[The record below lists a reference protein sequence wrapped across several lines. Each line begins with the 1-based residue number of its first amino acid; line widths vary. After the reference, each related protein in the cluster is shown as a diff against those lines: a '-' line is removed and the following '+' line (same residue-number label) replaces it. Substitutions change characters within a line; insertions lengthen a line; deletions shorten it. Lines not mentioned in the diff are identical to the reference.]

1 MPYDTSSVVHSRSSS
16 RTTPAALSA
25 RLFRNVH
32 HDSLRLTQ
40 LAVVWNLSLHSDP
53 GGPTSISNTA
63 LLSSDSGLYIRT
75 SQSHSGHT
83 MAAAE
88 QHHVVQGRRTAVS
101 PVFDVMHV

>member
-25 RLFRNVH
+25 RPFRNVH

-40 LAVVWNLSLHSDP
+40 LAVVWNLSLQSDP

-75 SQSHSGHT
+75 SQSHSGHSVPST
-83 MAAAE
+83 QE
-88 QHHVVQGRRTAVS
+88 HHVVQRGRTPIG
-101 PVFDVMHV
+101 PVRV